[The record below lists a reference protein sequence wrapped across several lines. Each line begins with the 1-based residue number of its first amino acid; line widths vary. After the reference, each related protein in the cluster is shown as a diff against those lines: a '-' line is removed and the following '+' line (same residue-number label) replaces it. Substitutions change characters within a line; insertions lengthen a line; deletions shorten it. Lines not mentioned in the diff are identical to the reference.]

1 MTDDEIIEAL
11 DCCIKNEKC
20 DKCPMYKKCEFFY
33 DRDYV
38 GIPDILILSL
48 DLIKRQNTKIYKL
61 EHDKKL

>member
-1 MTDDEIIEAL
+1 MTDGEIIEAL
-11 DCCIKNEKC
+11 YCCIKKEKC

-38 GIPDILILSL
+38 GIPDILVLSL
-48 DLIKRQNTKIYKL
+48 DLIKLQKEKIDKL